1 MNEYINI
8 LDDLYYLIDTNKNIN
23 IKTKSNV
30 LSVIDDLQNK
40 IERLEL
46 KQNK

>member
-8 LDDLYYLIDTNKNIN
+8 LDDLYYLIDINKNIN
-23 IKTKSNV
+23 IKTKLNV
-30 LSVIDDLQNK
+30 LSAIDDLQNK
-40 IERLEL
+40 IECLEL